1 MSAIILTPH
10 SYVALSLHAQPR
22 SNRCLLN
29 YTELNIT
36 PGASNCPRDGIGGVS
51 GFLTVASGPEE

>member
-10 SYVALSLHAQPR
+10 SYSALSLRAQQLF
-22 SNRCLLN
+22 NRCLLN
-29 YTELNIT
+29 YTELNHSQGLELA
-36 PGASNCPRDGIGGVS
+36 PWDGAGGVS